1 MKKIDYMGRRRDKYR
16 ERAVGVQYGVGS
28 DEEDELLS
36 DDDDATGK
44 KLIHCVSNA
53 KSANWN
59 VRLARQKISGKR
71 KCALH
76 LAFETV
82 PLVKNFC
89 TERDK
94 IATNVALA
102 AEDLHES
109 ANKVRIIW

>member
-53 KSANWN
+53 KISNTEVEEQNRSQDTCLSRSGPASATS
-59 VRLARQKISGKR
+59 VRRLPSMTMVQQNSK
-71 KCALH
+71 
-76 LAFETV
+76 T
-82 PLVKNFC
+82 
-89 TERDK
+89 
-94 IATNVALA
+94 
-102 AEDLHES
+102 
-109 ANKVRIIW
+109 